1 MKVQE
6 FEGLPLEGVVTK
18 EGVISLVVRIKC
30 WQMSDLKAVGLAM
43 NKIENKRGLVGSSYS
58 THASC

>member
-1 MKVQE
+1 M
-6 FEGLPLEGVVTK
+6 TK
-18 EGVISLVVRIKC
+18 GVISLVVRIKC
-30 WQMSDLKAVGLAM
+30 WQMKDLKAVGLMM